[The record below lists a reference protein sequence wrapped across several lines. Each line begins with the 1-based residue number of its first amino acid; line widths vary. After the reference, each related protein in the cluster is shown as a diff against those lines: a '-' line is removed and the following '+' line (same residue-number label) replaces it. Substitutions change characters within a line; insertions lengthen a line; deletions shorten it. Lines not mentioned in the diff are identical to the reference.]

1 MQVKLK
7 EFFYFSNLVTLT
19 RIILIFPIV
28 YLIILNTPEYNWYIL
43 LLIVIAALTDI
54 LDGYISRKLNMVTD
68 LGIVLDPLADKL
80 AMAIILIALVIF
92 RKFHLSLVILLMYRD
107 LLIVLIG
114 ALVVKK
120 IDKPIMANK
129 WGKMNTSLI
138 AILVILFLL
147 EFFNYFYIII
157 LIACYLSILIS
168 GISYARIAEQVL
180 FGSKT
185 GKFLYRAGLV
195 ILTVIVTFFAF
206 QLDRNIY
213 PGSRQGIETYY
224 VHEMQHKT
232 VLSFDLDRGRRCL

>member
-7 EFFYFSNLVTLT
+7 EFFYLSNLISLA

-28 YLIILNTPEYNWYIL
+28 YLIILNTPAYNWYIL
-43 LLIVIAALTDI
+43 LLIVIASLTDI

-80 AMAIILIALVIF
+80 AMAVILITLVIF

-120 IDKPIMANK
+120 IDKPIMANI
-129 WGKMNTSLI
+129 WGKLNTTLI

-147 EFFNYFYIII
+147 RFFNYFYIFI

-168 GISYARIAEQVL
+168 GISYARIAEKAL
-180 FGSKT
+180 IESKT
-185 GKFLYRAGLV
+185 GKLFFRAGLV
-195 ILTVIVTFFAF
+195 ILTLIVTFFAF
-206 QLDRNIY
+206 QVDRNIY
-213 PGSRQGIETYY
+213 PGSRQGGETYH
-224 VHEMQHKT
+224 VDEVQHET